1 MPLFKNRQ
9 ETFMAPKTTAKAD
22 DVKTIARPVIIV
34 TAPGGPRR
42 RAGYG
47 FSPVETK
54 FYEGDMPNADLEALI
69 EEWRADPLLKIDTRI
84 EEVAAPAEEQAAG

>member
-1 MPLFKNRQ
+1 
-9 ETFMAPKTTAKAD
+9 MAPKTTTKAD
-22 DVKTIARPVIIV
+22 EAETITRAAIIV

-54 FYEGDMPNADLEALI
+54 FYEGDMPNADLEALV
-69 EEWRADPLLKIDTRI
+69 EKWRADPLLKVDVRM
-84 EEVAAPAEEQAAG
+84 EDVVAPAEEQAAD